1 MYGDSNYSSFYLNN
15 YSYGGYDDVYGNYDI
30 DPNYGYFGN
39 GSDSG
44 NDSCIQMLDLIYQ
57 EDENFS
63 PTKLFS
69 GEIFTATMYVVLAMI
84 GLIGNGLVSV
94 FVLVYTCVV
103 VVSLIVHATCCS
115 F

>member
-1 MYGDSNYSSFYLNN
+1 MNSNSNYSSFYLNN
-15 YSYGGYDDVYGNYDI
+15 YSYESYDDVYDVYQDIGPGNY
-30 DPNYGYFGN
+30 NYFANGN
-39 GSDSG
+39 ETG

-69 GEIFTATMYVVLAMI
+69 GEIFTATMFVVLAMV

-94 FVLVYTCVV
+94 FV
-103 VVSLIVHATCCS
+103 SS
-115 F
+115 